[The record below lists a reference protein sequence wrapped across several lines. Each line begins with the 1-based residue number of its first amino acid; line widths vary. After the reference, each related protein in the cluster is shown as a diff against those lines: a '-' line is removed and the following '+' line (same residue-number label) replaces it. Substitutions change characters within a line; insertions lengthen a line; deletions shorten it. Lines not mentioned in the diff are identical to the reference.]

1 MRIVF
6 YLQIFWIMEDNM
18 DFSDGELQVMELLW
32 EGDVLDENGEIKAI
46 DLANIM
52 KEKYNT
58 SKTSAYTFFS
68 RLIDKGAIS
77 RRYPNYTISVLVSRE
92 NALYNKQKEVFNK
105 LFKGSLLNMCKTFLA
120 NEDISKEELDE
131 MRKLI
136 DSFDE
141 E

>member
-1 MRIVF
+1 
-6 YLQIFWIMEDNM
+6 M

>member
-1 MRIVF
+1 
-6 YLQIFWIMEDNM
+6 M
-18 DFSDGELQVMELLW
+18 DFSDGELMVMELLW
-32 EGDVLDENGEIKAI
+32 QGDVLDENGEIKAI
-46 DLANIM
+46 DLANVL

-92 NALYNKQKEVFNK
+92 DALYDKQKEVFNK
-105 LFKGSLLNMCKTFLA
+105 LFKGSLINMCKTFLT
-120 NEDISKEELDE
+120 NEKISKEELDE

>member
-1 MRIVF
+1 
-6 YLQIFWIMEDNM
+6 M
-18 DFSDGELQVMELLW
+18 DFSDGELLVMELLW

-92 NALYNKQKEVFNK
+92 DALYHKQKEAFNK

>member
-1 MRIVF
+1 MEE
-6 YLQIFWIMEDNM
+6 IMN
-18 DFSDGELQVMELLW
+18 FSDGELQVMEELW
-32 EGDVLDENGEIKAI
+32 QGDILDENGEIKAI
-46 DLANIM
+46 DLAKIL

-77 RRYPNYTISVLVSRE
+77 RRYPKYTISVKVSRE
-92 NALYNKQKEVFNK
+92 DALYKSQKEAFNK
-105 LFKGSLLNMCKTFLA
+105 LFHGSLLNVFRTFLP
-120 NEDISKEELDE
+120 NEKISKEELDQ

-136 DSFDE
+136 DTYDE

>member
-1 MRIVF
+1 
-6 YLQIFWIMEDNM
+6 M
-18 DFSDGELQVMELLW
+18 DFSDGELMVMEELW
-32 EGDVLDENGEIKAI
+32 QGDVLDENGEIKAI

-92 NALYNKQKEVFNK
+92 DALYNIQKEVFNK

>member
-1 MRIVF
+1 
-6 YLQIFWIMEDNM
+6 MEDIMN
-18 DFSDGELQVMELLW
+18 FSDGELQVMEELW
-32 EGDVLDENGEIKAI
+32 QGDCLDENGEIKAI

-77 RRYPNYTISVLVSRE
+77 RRYPKYTISVKVSRE
-92 NALYNKQKEVFNK
+92 DALYKSQKEAFNK
-105 LFKGSLLNMCKTFLA
+105 LFQGSLLNVFRTFLP
-120 NEDISKEELDE
+120 NEKISKEELDQ

-136 DSFDE
+136 DTYDE

>member
-1 MRIVF
+1 
-6 YLQIFWIMEDNM
+6 ME
-18 DFSDGELQVMELLW
+18 FSDGELQVMELLW

-92 NALYNKQKEVFNK
+92 DALYNKQKEVFNK
-105 LFKGSLLNMCKTFLA
+105 FFKGSLLNMCKTFLT

>member
-1 MRIVF
+1 
-6 YLQIFWIMEDNM
+6 M
-18 DFSDGELQVMELLW
+18 DFSDGELMVMEELW
-32 EGDVLDENGEIKAI
+32 QGDVLDENGEIKAI

-58 SKTSAYTFFS
+58 SKTSVYTFFS

-92 NALYNKQKEVFNK
+92 DALYHKQKEAFNK

>member
-1 MRIVF
+1 
-6 YLQIFWIMEDNM
+6 M
-18 DFSDGELQVMELLW
+18 DFSDGELLVMELLW

-92 NALYNKQKEVFNK
+92 DALYNKQKEVFNK
-105 LFKGSLLNMCKTFLA
+105 LFKGSLLNMCKTFLT

>member
-1 MRIVF
+1 
-6 YLQIFWIMEDNM
+6 ME
-18 DFSDGELQVMELLW
+18 FSDGELQVMELLW

-92 NALYNKQKEVFNK
+92 DALYNKQKEVFNK
-105 LFKGSLLNMCKTFLA
+105 LFKGSLLNMCKTFLT

>member
-1 MRIVF
+1 
-6 YLQIFWIMEDNM
+6 ME
-18 DFSDGELQVMELLW
+18 FSDGELQVMELLW
-32 EGDVLDENGEIKAI
+32 EGDVLDENGEIRAI
-46 DLANIM
+46 DLANIL
-52 KEKYNT
+52 KDRYNT

-68 RLIDKGAIS
+68 RLIDKGALS

-92 NALYNKQKEVFNK
+92 DALYNKQREVFNK
-105 LFKGSLLNMCKTFLA
+105 LFKGSLLNMCKTFLT

>member
-1 MRIVF
+1 
-6 YLQIFWIMEDNM
+6 ME
-18 DFSDGELQVMELLW
+18 FSDGELQVMELLW
-32 EGDVLDENGEIKAI
+32 EGDILDENGEIKAI

-92 NALYNKQKEVFNK
+92 DALYNKQKEVFNK
-105 LFKGSLLNMCKTFLA
+105 FFKGSLLNMCKTFLT
-120 NEDISKEELDE
+120 NEDISKEEIDE

>member
-1 MRIVF
+1 
-6 YLQIFWIMEDNM
+6 ME
-18 DFSDGELQVMELLW
+18 FSDGELQVMELLW
-32 EGDVLDENGEIKAI
+32 EGDVLDENREIKAI

-92 NALYNKQKEVFNK
+92 DALYNKQKEVFNK
-105 LFKGSLLNMCKTFLA
+105 LFKGSLLNMCKTFLT

>member
-1 MRIVF
+1 
-6 YLQIFWIMEDNM
+6 ME
-18 DFSDGELQVMELLW
+18 FSDGELQVMELLW

-46 DLANIM
+46 ELANIM

-77 RRYPNYTISVLVSRE
+77 RRYPNYNISVLVSRE
-92 NALYNKQKEVFNK
+92 YALYNKQKEVFNK
-105 LFKGSLLNMCKTFLA
+105 LFKGSLLNMCKTFLT